1 MTEKRVSGLQRISY
15 AVDDRGIGAWI
26 RGLGNW
32 FVYSPNVP
40 DRGAYPASCPVGNG
54 SYLPVGN
61 AVMVCYM
68 YAQYSYAI
76 MA

>member
-1 MTEKRVSGLQRISY
+1 MTEKTVSGLQRISY
-15 AVDDRGIGAWI
+15 AVDDRGMGA
-26 RGLGNW
+26 G
-32 FVYSPNVP
+32 FVVGVTDWCVPNVP

-61 AVMVCYM
+61 VVVVCYM

-76 MA
+76 MT